1 MSTPADFFTIGT
13 MITLSGSTG
22 ATFVVCNGLQ
32 KAFNFNPRWL
42 ALLVAQII
50 VLVGVYAVGKRELLD
65 YFVGVINGFLVFCS
79 AAGATGVLG
88 AGGPGT
94 AEAVARGA
102 TDARRSA
109 EPQPDRTR
117 RRFLSAWF

>member
-13 MITLSGSTG
+13 MVTLSGATG

-32 KAFNFNPRWL
+32 RAFNFNPRWL

-50 VLVGVYAVGKRELLD
+50 VLVGVYTVSKGELLD

-88 AGGPGT
+88 PGSGAG
-94 AEAVARGA
+94 AVVGRGMDVK
-102 TDARRSA
+102 TSGM
-109 EPQPDRTR
+109 PQPDGTR
-117 RRFLSAWF
+117 RGFLTTWF

>member
-1 MSTPADFFTIGT
+1 VSTPADFYTIGT
-13 MITLSGSTG
+13 MITLSGATG

-79 AAGATGVLG
+79 AAGATGVLSSGGSGG
-88 AGGPGT
+88 AD
-94 AEAVARGA
+94 AVSRGA

-109 EPQPDRTR
+109 EPQYDRTR
-117 RRFLSAWF
+117 RRFLSTWF